1 MASPGKSSP
10 GKPKPPHC
18 QLRADINLIKK
29 TKDDLELQLAAM
41 ATYALEPNGQN
52 AVLRGSKTIRSNLD
66 RDVRAILEALEE
78 TLRATQQLNGQKNF
92 LERKVSTLEL
102 DKRRL
107 QAHINKVESEKKAL
121 QQTVAALCPEEMEL

>member
-1 MASPGKSSP
+1 M
-10 GKPKPPHC
+10 
-18 QLRADINLIKK
+18 
-29 TKDDLELQLAAM
+29 ELQPAAM

-66 RDVRAILEALEE
+66 RDVRAILEALKE
-78 TLRATQQLNGQKNF
+78 TLRATQQLNGQDF

-107 QAHINKVESEKKAL
+107 QARINKVESEKAAL
-121 QQTVAALCPEEMEL
+121 QLPCVRRKWSSELLKGHMHHQNDLGSKWA